1 MAERDLLRRA
11 RQVMHAH
18 DEYLITGRAQPPIR
32 PLVLESWR
40 RSLVAGVDP
49 ERGVA
54 PVELDDEDLA
64 RLRADH
70 PLAVAMPVIRRLLL
84 DSVVDA
90 GLLLA
95 LSDAAGRL
103 LWVEG
108 HAGLR
113 SRAESMAFMA
123 GADWSEAAIGT
134 NAPGTALA
142 LDQPVQIFAAEHLSR
157 PVTPWSCSAAPIHDP
172 DTGAVMGVLDL
183 SGGGEVASP
192 QSLML
197 VRATVAAVE
206 AEMRVDRVRALTV
219 SRRPSPPSRPRV
231 PELQVLGAHQ
241 AILRQAATVTR
252 LSLRHSE
259 ILILLL
265 SSSDGLTA
273 AELAV
278 GLSDR
283 DVPVV
288 TVRAELSRLRSALG
302 DIDLMSRPYRVVGP
316 VVSDLDHVRR
326 AVQAGD
332 YRQAVAAYRGP
343 VLPTSEAPAVVD
355 LREDLHARLRAGLLR
370 SHDPDALLCFA
381 DTDHGRDD
389 LALWRRAVEILPH
402 DSPRRGEVEAHV
414 DRLVVGYR

>member
-1 MAERDLLRRA
+1 MAERDLKRRA

-18 DEYLITGRAQPPIR
+18 DAYLTGTAHPSIR

-54 PVELDDEDLA
+54 PVRFDDDDVA
-64 RLRADH
+64 RLRAGH
-70 PLAVAMPVIRRLLL
+70 PLAAAMPVIRRLLL

-108 HAGLR
+108 HPGLR
-113 SRAESMAFMA
+113 SRAEGMAFVA
-123 GADWSEAAIGT
+123 GADWSEATVGT

-183 SGGGEVASP
+183 TGGGEVASP

-206 AEMRVDRVRALTV
+206 AEMRVDRLRALTV
-219 SRRPSPPSRPRV
+219 GRRPATPARARV
-231 PELQVLGAHQ
+231 AELQVLGAHQ
-241 AILRQAATVTR
+241 AVLRQAETVTR

-259 ILILLL
+259 ILLLL
-265 SSSDGLTA
+265 LAAPDGLTA

-278 GLSDR
+278 ALSER
-283 DVPVV
+283 DAPEV
-288 TVRAELSRLRSALG
+288 TIRAEMSRLRCALG
-302 DIDLMSRPYRVVGP
+302 DVELLSRPYRVVGP
-316 VVSDLDHVRR
+316 MVSDLAQVRR
-326 AVQAGD
+326 AVEAGN
-332 YRQAVAAYRGP
+332 YRQAVAAYHGP
-343 VLPTSEAPAVVD
+343 VLPTSEAPAVVE
-355 LREDLHARLRAGLLR
+355 LREDLHSRLRAGLMR
-370 SHDPDALLCFA
+370 SADPDALLCFA

-389 LALWRRAVEILPH
+389 LALWRRALDILPT
-402 DSPRRGEVEAHV
+402 DSPRRGEIEVHV
-414 DRLVVGYR
+414 HRLLIGFG